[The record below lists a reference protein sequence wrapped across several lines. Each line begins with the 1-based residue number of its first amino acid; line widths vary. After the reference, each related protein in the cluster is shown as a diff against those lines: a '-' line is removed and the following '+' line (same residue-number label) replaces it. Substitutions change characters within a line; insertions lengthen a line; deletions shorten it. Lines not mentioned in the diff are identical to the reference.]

1 MNKINGDKI
10 EDDDGIKVVLLGETG
25 VGKTNIINIA
35 TNQSFEPEEK
45 TTIVSSFSKV
55 ILKIKKKQYQLN
67 IWDTIGQEQF
77 RQLTKLFYNNSK
89 IVIFVYDIT
98 SKKSFNELKNY
109 WVKDIESKL
118 GNNII
123 KGLIAN
129 KSDLFLYEQVKEE
142 EGEEYAKSINAKFLM
157 FSAKDD
163 STQKIQDFL
172 SILLNEVIRSG
183 KLNDI
188 KSVSLKKRINSKAV
202 IKKRNC
208 C

>member
-1 MNKINGDKI
+1 MNEIIGDKI
-10 EDDDGIKVVLLGETG
+10 EDDDGIKVILLGETG

-35 TNQSFEPEEK
+35 SNQNFEPEEK

-98 SKKSFNELKNY
+98 SKESFNELKNY

-163 STQKIQDFL
+163 STQKIQDFF

-188 KSVSLKKRINSKAV
+188 ESVSLKKRINSKAV

>member
-1 MNKINGDKI
+1 MNEINGDKI
-10 EDDDGIKVVLLGETG
+10 EDDDGIKVILLGETG

-35 TNQSFEPEEK
+35 SNQNFEPEEK

-98 SKKSFNELKNY
+98 SHKSIDELKNY

-118 GNNII
+118 GNDII
-123 KGLIAN
+123 KGVVAN
-129 KSDLFLYEQVKEE
+129 KIDLYLEEEVKED
-142 EGEEYAKSINAKFLM
+142 EGEEFAKSIDAKFLTI
-157 FSAKDD
+157 SAKTDNPD
-163 STQKIQDFL
+163 KFKKYITELVEDFL
-172 SILLNEVIRSG
+172 LSGLNTGS
-183 KLNDI
+183 D
-188 KSVSLKKRINSKAV
+188 RITLSTNTRNKNN
-202 IKKRNC
+202 KNC
-208 C
+208 CK

>member
-25 VGKTNIINIA
+25 VGKTNIITIA

-67 IWDTIGQEQF
+67 LWDTIGQEQF

-98 SKKSFNELKNY
+98 SHKSIDELKNY

-118 GNNII
+118 GNDII
-123 KGLIAN
+123 KGVVAN
-129 KSDLFLYEQVKEE
+129 KIDLYLEEEVKED
-142 EGEEYAKSINAKFLM
+142 EGEEFAKSIDAKFLTI
-157 FSAKDD
+157 SAKTDNAD
-163 STQKIQDFL
+163 KFKKYITELVEDFL
-172 SILLNEVIRSG
+172 LSGLNTGS
-183 KLNDI
+183 D
-188 KSVSLKKRINSKAV
+188 RITLSTNTHNKNN
-202 IKKRNC
+202 KNC
-208 C
+208 CK

>member
-1 MNKINGDKI
+1 MNEINCDKI
-10 EDDDGIKVVLLGETG
+10 EDDDGIKVILLGETG

-35 TNQSFEPEEK
+35 TNQNFEPEEK

-77 RQLTKLFYNNSK
+77 RQLIKLFYNNSK

-98 SKKSFNELKNY
+98 SKESFNELKNY

-163 STQKIQDFL
+163 STQKIQDFF

-188 KSVSLKKRINSKAV
+188 ESVSLKKRINSKAV